1 MLSANTIVLASLLKL
16 DMMYFLNLSSGSE
29 RFYCVINIQSHVNIY
44 KYKCI
49 LNKLQ
54 MNKVLYLTGT
64 NNSARIR
71 LMRSSSDVSLSS
83 SDFSSRIL
91 MGLLRLDRPVYKKR
105 FL

>member
-1 MLSANTIVLASLLKL
+1 
-16 DMMYFLNLSSGSE
+16 
-29 RFYCVINIQSHVNIY
+29 
-44 KYKCI
+44 
-49 LNKLQ
+49 

-83 SDFSSRIL
+83 SDLSSIIS

-105 FL
+105 ILSFALQIKLGVLPWKKIYMYVVEKGSNYSVSCVSL

>member
-1 MLSANTIVLASLLKL
+1 
-16 DMMYFLNLSSGSE
+16 
-29 RFYCVINIQSHVNIY
+29 
-44 KYKCI
+44 
-49 LNKLQ
+49 

-83 SDFSSRIL
+83 SDFSSRIS

-105 FL
+105 IL